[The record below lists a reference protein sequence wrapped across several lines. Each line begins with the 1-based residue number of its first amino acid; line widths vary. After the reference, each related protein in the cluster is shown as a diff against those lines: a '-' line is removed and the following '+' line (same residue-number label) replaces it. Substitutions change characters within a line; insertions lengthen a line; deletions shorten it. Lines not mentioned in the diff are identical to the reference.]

1 MPGNKS
7 KFIIFSMICA
17 LLMAVAICGVNKA
30 EAFEPFKSDLTKYDP
45 HNQTFPPISD
55 DVIKVGIFWPFTG
68 PAAINGNIYWLT
80 IGMAVYD
87 INNQGGL
94 MVGGK
99 KRKIVLIKGDH
110 QMKPTVAKRAMEKL
124 CLEDKVDLIIGTTGT
139 HLNLVGQQVAAKYG
153 KIYLNVASL
162 ADSLMQGKSWNKFTF
177 RTCAT
182 NSMLAKA
189 LAQFYGMRSEKKF
202 YILCQDYTYGHQFA
216 KNFKEALKIT
226 RPDAEIVGED
236 YHPLFV
242 KDFAPYLTKI
252 KGTDAQVIISAD
264 YTPDLDNLV
273 KQADQLGVNL
283 PIAGPFTA
291 NPIPLQT
298 IKPPH
303 GNGLVAVQSYVTNF
317 TKPKNVEMM
326 NKWHDSWKT
335 WKAPLYN
342 GPLFKWPLGI
352 LPQSMIGSYWLFKVI
367 EKADSLDAE
376 KIIAAWEGD
385 EIELFGNKYKM
396 RACDHQAIFDMN
408 PAELNWP
415 NNFFKK
421 AATSVNAVTIP
432 AAECTQPLP
441 KDLPQ
446 CNK

>member
-7 KFIIFSMICA
+7 KFIVFSVICA
-17 LLMAVAICGVNKA
+17 MLLTVALCGVNKA
-30 EAFEPFKSDLTKYDP
+30 EAFEPFKGDLTSFDP
-45 HNQTFPPISD
+45 HNQQFPPLSD

-68 PAAINGNIYWLT
+68 PAAVNGQIYWLT
-80 IGMAVYD
+80 IGLAVHD
-87 INNQGGL
+87 INSQGGL
-94 MVGGK
+94 MIGGK
-99 KRKIVLIKGDH
+99 KKKIVLIKGDH

-153 KIYLNVASL
+153 KIYLTVASL
-162 ADSLMQGKSWNKFTF
+162 ADSLMQGKNWNKYTF

-182 NSMLAKA
+182 NSMLATA
-189 LAQFYGMRSEKKF
+189 LAKFYATRPEKKF
-202 YILCQDYTYGHQFA
+202 YILCQDYTYGHNFA
-216 KNFKEALKIT
+216 TNFKNALKVT

-236 YHPLFV
+236 YHPLFA

-264 YTPDLDNLV
+264 FTPDLDNLT
-273 KQADQLGVNL
+273 KQSDQLGIGL

-303 GNGLVAVQSYVTNF
+303 GKGFVAAQSYMTIFN
-317 TKPKNVEMM
+317 KPGNVELM
-326 NKWHDSWKT
+326 NKWHECWKN
-335 WKAPLYN
+335 WQAPLYN

-352 LPQSMIGSYWLFKVI
+352 LPQSMIGAYWLFKVI
-367 EKADSLDAE
+367 EKADSLDAD

-408 PAELNWP
+408 ASEMSWP
-415 NNFFKK
+415 NNFYDK
-421 AATSVNAVTIP
+421 AATPVNVVTIP

-441 KDLPQ
+441 TDLPQ

>member
-1 MPGNKS
+1 
-7 KFIIFSMICA
+7 
-17 LLMAVAICGVNKA
+17 MAVALCGVNKA
-30 EAFEPFKSDLTKYDP
+30 EAFEPFKSDLTKFDP

-162 ADSLMQGKSWNKFTF
+162 ADSLMQGKNWNKYTF
-177 RTCAT
+177 RTCVT
-182 NSMLAKA
+182 NSMLGKA
-189 LAQFYGMRSEKKF
+189 LAQYYATRPEKKF
-202 YILCQDYTYGHQFA
+202 YILCQDYTYGHQLA
-216 KNFKEALKIT
+216 KNFKAALKIT

-242 KDFAPYLTKI
+242 KDFAPYLTKV
-252 KGTDAQVIISAD
+252 KASGAEVIMSGD
-264 YTPDLDNLV
+264 YTPDLDNLT

-283 PIAGPFTA
+283 PIAGPFTM
-291 NPIPLQT
+291 NPIPFES
-298 IKPPH
+298 IRPPH
-303 GNGLVAVQSYVTNF
+303 GRGMVSTVSYATNY
-317 TKPKNVEMM
+317 TKPGNMELMT
-326 NKWHDSWKT
+326 KWNASWKN

-342 GPLFKWPLGI
+342 GPLFKWPIGI
-352 LPQSMIGSYWLFKVI
+352 LPQSMIGAYWLFKVV
-367 EKADSLDAE
+367 EKADSLDAD

-408 PAELNWP
+408 GSSADWP
-415 NNFFKK
+415 NVFFDKS
-421 AATSVNAVTIP
+421 AAMVNIVVIP
-432 AAECTQPLP
+432 ADKCAQPLP
-441 KDLPQ
+441 TDLPQ